1 MDVDGTV
8 TSGFAAN
15 SRVGP
20 LIGLAARRAAEA
32 VPLLF
37 LVSGIAFGLLQ
48 LVPGGPLE
56 VYLSNPGVR
65 AEDLERLRRALGL
78 DRSVGEQYVSW
89 LAAFVR
95 GDWGFS
101 FSDGRPVFD
110 RIVERLPASIE
121 LLAASLVLA
130 LSAAIPAGIVAA
142 LTRRSVIDRSISTV
156 AAVGISMPTFWL
168 GLMLQLTFTIALGW
182 LPSSGRGADS
192 TGIARLQ
199 YLIMPAAVLAF
210 AHAAAWSRYLR
221 ASLID
226 VLNAPFMAAARAR
239 GAGARVRLTRHALP
253 NALAPMAAVAL
264 LDVALLVPGA
274 VVTESVFAWPGVGS
288 LFTEA
293 LARRDYTVLMALL
306 MVSSVAVVI
315 FNLIADLLHAW
326 IDPRLTS

>member
-226 VLNAPFMAAARAR
+226 VLNAPFMAA
-239 GAGARVRLTRHALP
+239 
-253 NALAPMAAVAL
+253 
-264 LDVALLVPGA
+264 
-274 VVTESVFAWPGVGS
+274 
-288 LFTEA
+288 
-293 LARRDYTVLMALL
+293 
-306 MVSSVAVVI
+306 
-315 FNLIADLLHAW
+315 
-326 IDPRLTS
+326 